1 MPLMGV
7 IDPQLRSLE
16 EKKNGIM
23 AKFTANKKQLTNL
36 EFN

>member
-1 MPLMGV
+1 MGV
-7 IDPQLRSLE
+7 IDPQLRSLQ
-16 EKKNGIM
+16 EKKKLGIM